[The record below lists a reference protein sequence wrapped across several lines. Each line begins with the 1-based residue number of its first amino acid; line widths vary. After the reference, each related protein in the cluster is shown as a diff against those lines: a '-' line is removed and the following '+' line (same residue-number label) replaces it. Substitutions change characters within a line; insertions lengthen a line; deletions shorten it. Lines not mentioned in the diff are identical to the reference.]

1 MSLNL
6 TVIRARSSK
15 LTNLFKYFLTALLF
29 LSSAFSVSKPDSIS
43 FQFLNRPLKTAL
55 KELIDDHGVSIVFPD
70 DIVNTPISAQC
81 KSCTQ
86 EEAVGA
92 ILYTSNLVWKQ
103 TGNQFTVFNPITPF
117 RFAVSGRAM
126 DKETGEPIPFA
137 NVFIP
142 ELMIGDIS
150 QNDGS
155 FSVLNISTRSCTLNI
170 SYIGYETEKVPI
182 LFPKGENVFH
192 EIFISPKVLTTKTV
206 SIMGTTREFMDR
218 SNSPGQISFSP
229 RHISTLPNLGEVDI
243 FRSLQLL
250 PGIQLGLGGTSGLNI
265 RGGTPDQNLVL
276 LDGMPLYQTDHLF
289 GFVSGMNANAIK
301 DVQVYKGG
309 FPAKYGGRISSVIEL
324 TSRNGNSLKP
334 HGSIYGNL
342 MSQGVSGEIP
352 ILSRGSWIFNFRS
365 STTSTSKTELYESI
379 QEYVTGDDNFNLIDE
394 SADTTKNQGATYSP
408 QFSYLDFTNRF
419 SFMLTPNHRLTLTNT
434 TGLDSIRE
442 SRDFFG
448 FSTILGYDSSYT
460 QGSTEWKN
468 NGTTLNVSSKW
479 NHESDTQ
486 ITLSNYDYSSSYD
499 SKDSADV
506 NNGRMLIGSVN
517 EENTLQDRSLK
528 FHHRYM
534 GFENHKFESGIDETF
549 YDISFS
555 DHKIDGTTSNES
567 SIEQN
572 GFLHSFYI
580 QDLWVP
586 SPRWVI
592 QPGLRV
598 SYFSERV
605 GFYTS
610 PRLSVINKI
619 SPNITVE
626 SFIGKHYQFVH
637 RLSGYNTTRGTQG
650 MWILSSE
657 DISNISSLNTHFG
670 LNWDFSDYTIT
681 GEFYY
686 RSMDDLVQFKESSIP
701 VTALRND
708 RSDEESL
715 MNIGSGKTNGIEII
729 LRKRKG
735 PITGWLSYQQNK
747 TQYNFPELNN
757 GKTFLSDHDKTQEF
771 KSVFMTNIGSWELTA
786 NWVFASGHVYTD
798 FENINVENLQII
810 ISSGRN
816 ESRLPSTHHLDV
828 SLSKTWWVSI
838 AKIHTGLS
846 IYNLYDRNN
855 ISHKRYN
862 PYKSELTMTDVA
874 MFGITP
880 TIFLKI
886 SF

>member
-15 LTNLFKYFLTALLF
+15 LTHLFKFLLAGLIY
-29 LSSAFSVSKPDSIS
+29 LSSAFAVIKPDSIS
-43 FQFLNRPLKTAL
+43 FQFHNTPLKNAL
-55 KELIDDHGVSIVFPD
+55 KQLIDDHGVSIVFPD

-86 EEAVGA
+86 EEAVVA
-92 ILYTSNLVWKQ
+92 VLSTSNLVWKQ
-103 TGNQFTVFNPITPF
+103 TGNQFTVFNSVTPF

-142 ELMIGDIS
+142 KLMIGDIS

-334 HGSIYGNL
+334 HGSIYGNF

-352 ILSRGSWIFNFRS
+352 ILSRGSWIFNLRS
-365 STTSTSKTELYESI
+365 STTSTFQTELYESI
-379 QEYVTGDDNFNLIDE
+379 QAYVTGDDNFNLIDE

-468 NGTTLNVSSKW
+468 SGTTLNVSSKW

-506 NNGRMLIGSVN
+506 NNVRMMIGSVH
-517 EENTLQDRSLK
+517 EENTLQDRSIK

-657 DISNISSLNTHFG
+657 DIPNISSLNTHFG
-670 LNWDFSDYTIT
+670 LNYDFSDYTIT

-686 RSMDDLVQFKESSIP
+686 RSMEDLVQFKESSIP
-701 VTALRND
+701 VTALIYS
-708 RSDEESL
+708 RSKEKSL
-715 MNIGSGKTNGIEII
+715 IHQGSGKTNGIEII

-747 TQYNFPELNN
+747 TKYNFPELNN

-771 KSVFMTNIGSWELTA
+771 KSVFITNIGSWELTA

-798 FENINVENLQII
+798 SENVEVENLQVI
-810 ISSGRN
+810 ISSDRN
-816 ESRLPSTHHLDV
+816 ESRLPSIHHLDV
-828 SLSKTWWVSI
+828 SLSKTWRVSI

-846 IYNLYDRNN
+846 IYNLYDRIN

-862 PYKSELTMTDVA
+862 PYKSELTMTDIS

-880 TIFLKI
+880 TIFLQI

>member
-1 MSLNL
+1 M
-6 TVIRARSSK
+6 VIRARSSK
-15 LTNLFKYFLTALLF
+15 LTHLFKFLLAGLIY
-29 LSSAFSVSKPDSIS
+29 LSSAFAVIKTDSIS
-43 FQFLNRPLKTAL
+43 FQFHNTPLKNAL
-55 KELIDDHGVSIVFPD
+55 KQLIDDHGVSIVFPD

-86 EEAVGA
+86 EEAVVAA
-92 ILYTSNLVWKQ
+92 ISTSNLVWKQ
-103 TGNQFTVFNPITPF
+103 TGNQFTVFNPVTPF
-117 RFAVSGRAM
+117 RFAVSGRAL

-155 FSVLNISTRSCTLNI
+155 FSILNISTRSCTLHI
-170 SYIGYETEKVPI
+170 SYIGYETEKMPI
-182 LFPKGENVFH
+182 LFPKGESLFH
-192 EIFISPKVLTTKTV
+192 EIFISPKVLNTETV

-352 ILSRGSWIFNFRS
+352 ILSRGSWIFNLRS
-365 STTSTSKTELYESI
+365 STTSTFQTELYESI

-394 SADTTKNQGATYSP
+394 SADTTKDQRATYFP

-419 SFMLTPNHRLTLTNT
+419 SFVLTPNHRLTLTNT

-442 SRDFFG
+442 SREFFG

-486 ITLSNYDYSSSYD
+486 ISLSNYDYSSSYD
-499 SKDSADV
+499 SKDSAGV
-506 NNGRMLIGSVN
+506 NNVRMMIGSVH
-517 EENTLQDRSLK
+517 EENTLQDRSIK
-528 FHHRYM
+528 FHHRYV
-534 GFENHKFESGIDETF
+534 GFKNHKIESGIDETF
-549 YDISFS
+549 YDIMFY
-555 DHKIDGTTSNES
+555 DHKIDGTTSNVS

-619 SPNITVE
+619 SPNIIVE

-657 DISNISSLNTHFG
+657 DIPNISSLNTHFG

-681 GEFYY
+681 SEFYY
-686 RSMDDLVQFKESSIP
+686 RSMEDLVQFKESSIP

-708 RSDEESL
+708 RSEEESL

-735 PITGWLSYQQNK
+735 PITGWLSYQRNK
-747 TQYNFPELNN
+747 TQYTFPNLNK
-757 GKTFLSDHDKTQEF
+757 GKPFFGDHDKTQEF
-771 KSVFMTNIGSWELTA
+771 KSVFITNIGSWELTA

-798 FENINVENLQII
+798 SENVEVENLQII

-816 ESRLPSTHHLDV
+816 ESRLPPIHHLDV
-828 SLSKTWWVSI
+828 SLSKTGGISI
-838 AKIHTGLS
+838 AKFHTGLS

-855 ISHKRYN
+855 LSHKRYN

>member
-1 MSLNL
+1 
-6 TVIRARSSK
+6 
-15 LTNLFKYFLTALLF
+15 
-29 LSSAFSVSKPDSIS
+29 LSSAFAVIKIDSIS
-43 FQFLNRPLKTAL
+43 FQFHNTPLKNGL
-55 KELIDDHGVSIVFPD
+55 KQLIDDHGVSIVFPD

-86 EEAVGA
+86 EEAVVA
-92 ILYTSNLVWKQ
+92 VLSTSNLVWKQ
-103 TGNQFTVFNPITPF
+103 TGNQFTVFNSVTPF

-150 QNDGS
+150 RNDGS
-155 FSVLNISTRSCTLNI
+155 FSILNISTRVCTLTI
-170 SYIGYETEKVPI
+170 SYIGYETKKTYL
-182 LFPKGENVFH
+182 LFPKDENIFQN
-192 EIFISPKVLTTKTV
+192 IFISPKILTTAAV

-250 PGIQLGLGGTSGLNI
+250 PGIQLGLGGTSRLNI
-265 RGGTPDQNLVL
+265 RGGTSDQNLVL

-324 TSRNGNSLKP
+324 TSRNGNSLKH

-342 MSQGVSGEIP
+342 MSQGISGEIP
-352 ILSRGSWIFNFRS
+352 IHSRGSWIFNLRS
-365 STTSTSKTELYESI
+365 STKSTFQTELYESI
-379 QEYVTGDDNFNLIDE
+379 QSYITGDDNFNLIGE
-394 SADTTKNQGATYSP
+394 SADIEEQQTSTYSP
-408 QFSYLDFTNRF
+408 QFSYYDFTNRF
-419 SFMLTPNHRLTLTNT
+419 SFMVTPNHRYTLTST
-434 TGLDSIRE
+434 TGVDSIRE
-442 SRDFFG
+442 SREFFG
-448 FSTILGYDSSYT
+448 FSTILGYDSSYI
-460 QGSTEWKN
+460 QGSTERRN
-468 NGTTLNVSSKW
+468 SGTTLNVSSKW

-486 ITLSNYDYSSSYD
+486 ITLSNYNYSSSYD
-499 SKDSADV
+499 SKDSANV
-506 NNGRMLIGSVN
+506 NNVRMLIGSVH
-517 EENTLQDRSLK
+517 EENTLQDKSIK
-528 FHHRYM
+528 FHHRYA
-534 GFENHKFESGIDETF
+534 GFENHKIESGIDETF
-549 YDISFS
+549 YDIMFY
-555 DHKIDGTTSNES
+555 DFKLDGSISNET
-567 SIEQN
+567 SIKRN

-592 QPGLRV
+592 QPGLRF
-598 SYFSERV
+598 SYFSERE

-619 SPNITVE
+619 SPNITIE

-637 RLSGYNTTRGTQG
+637 RLSGYNNTRGTQG

-657 DISNISSLNTHFG
+657 NIPNISSLNTHFG

-681 GEFYY
+681 SEFYY
-686 RSMDDLVQFKESSIP
+686 RSIDDLVQFKESSSP
-701 VTALRND
+701 VTTLTYGQAK
-708 RSDEESL
+708 EKSL
-715 MNIGSGKTNGIEII
+715 IYPGSGSTNGFEII

-735 PITGWLSYQQNK
+735 PISGWLSYQQNK
-747 TQYNFPELNN
+747 TKYNFPELNN
-757 GKTFLSDHDKTQEF
+757 GKSFLSDHDKTQEF

-786 NWVFASGHVYTD
+786 NWVFASGHLYTD
-798 FENINVENLQII
+798 VENVEVENLQII
-810 ISSGRN
+810 IPSGRN
-816 ESRLPSTHHLDV
+816 ESRLPPIHHLDV
-828 SLSKTWWVSI
+828 SLSKTWMVSI

-862 PYKSELTMTDVA
+862 PYKSDLTMTDVA

-880 TIFLKI
+880 TIFLQI

>member
-6 TVIRARSSK
+6 TLIHARSSR
-15 LTNLFKYFLTALLF
+15 LTNPFKYFLTGLLF
-29 LSSAFSVSKPDSIS
+29 LSSAFSVPKPDSIS

-55 KELIDDHGVSIVFPD
+55 KELIDDHGVSIIFPD

-117 RFAVSGRAM
+117 RFAVSGRAL

-155 FSVLNISTRSCTLNI
+155 FSILNISTRSCTLNI

-182 LFPKGENVFH
+182 LFPKGESVFH
-192 EIFISPKVLTTKTV
+192 EIFISPKVLNTETV
-206 SIMGTTREFMDR
+206 SIMVTTREFMDR
-218 SNSPGQISFSP
+218 SNSPRQISFSP

-352 ILSRGSWIFNFRS
+352 ILSRGSWIFNLRS
-365 STTSTSKTELYESI
+365 STTSTFKTELYESI

-468 NGTTLNVSSKW
+468 SGTTFNVSSKW

-506 NNGRMLIGSVN
+506 NNVRMLIGSVN

-534 GFENHKFESGIDETF
+534 GFENLKFES
-549 YDISFS
+549 
-555 DHKIDGTTSNES
+555 
-567 SIEQN
+567 
-572 GFLHSFYI
+572 
-580 QDLWVP
+580 
-586 SPRWVI
+586 
-592 QPGLRV
+592 
-598 SYFSERV
+598 
-605 GFYTS
+605 
-610 PRLSVINKI
+610 
-619 SPNITVE
+619 
-626 SFIGKHYQFVH
+626 
-637 RLSGYNTTRGTQG
+637 
-650 MWILSSE
+650 
-657 DISNISSLNTHFG
+657 
-670 LNWDFSDYTIT
+670 
-681 GEFYY
+681 
-686 RSMDDLVQFKESSIP
+686 
-701 VTALRND
+701 
-708 RSDEESL
+708 
-715 MNIGSGKTNGIEII
+715 
-729 LRKRKG
+729 
-735 PITGWLSYQQNK
+735 
-747 TQYNFPELNN
+747 
-757 GKTFLSDHDKTQEF
+757 
-771 KSVFMTNIGSWELTA
+771 
-786 NWVFASGHVYTD
+786 
-798 FENINVENLQII
+798 
-810 ISSGRN
+810 
-816 ESRLPSTHHLDV
+816 
-828 SLSKTWWVSI
+828 
-838 AKIHTGLS
+838 
-846 IYNLYDRNN
+846 
-855 ISHKRYN
+855 
-862 PYKSELTMTDVA
+862 
-874 MFGITP
+874 
-880 TIFLKI
+880 
-886 SF
+886 

>member
-1 MSLNL
+1 M
-6 TVIRARSSK
+6 
-15 LTNLFKYFLTALLF
+15 
-29 LSSAFSVSKPDSIS
+29 SSASADIKTDSIS
-43 FQFLNRPLKTAL
+43 FQFHNTPLKNVL
-55 KELIDDHGVSIVFPD
+55 KQLIDDHGISIVFPD
-70 DIVNTPISAQC
+70 DIVNTPISAKC

-86 EEAVGA
+86 EEAVA
-92 ILYTSNLVWKQ
+92 TALSTSNLVWKK
-103 TGNQFTVFNPITPF
+103 TGIQFTVFNPITPF

-150 QNDGS
+150 RNDGS
-155 FSVLNISTRSCTLNI
+155 FSILNISTRSCTLNI
-170 SYIGYETEKVPI
+170 SYIGYETKKVPI
-182 LFPKGENVFH
+182 LFPKDESVLH
-192 EIFISPKVLTTKTV
+192 EIFISPKVLSTETV
-206 SIMGTTREFMDR
+206 SILGTAREFMDR
-218 SNSPGQISFSP
+218 SISPGQISFSP

-276 LDGMPLYQTDHLF
+276 LDGMPLYQIDHLF
-289 GFVSGMNANAIK
+289 GFVSGINANAIK

-324 TSRNGNSLKP
+324 TSRNGNSQNP

-342 MSQGVSGEIP
+342 MSQGISGEIP
-352 ILSRGSWIFNFRS
+352 VLSRGSWLFNLRS
-365 STTSTSKTELYESI
+365 STTSTFQTELYESI
-379 QEYVTGDDNFNLIDE
+379 QAYVTGDDNFNLIGK
-394 SADTTKNQGATYSP
+394 SADIEKQQTSTYSP
-408 QFSYLDFTNRF
+408 QFSYFDFTNRF
-419 SFMLTPNHRLTLTNT
+419 SFMVTPNHRYTLTST
-434 TGLDSIRE
+434 TGMDSIRE
-442 SRDFFG
+442 NREFFG

-460 QGSTEWKN
+460 QGNTEWKN
-468 NGTTLNVSSKW
+468 NGTTLNISSKW

-499 SKDSADV
+499 SNDSADV
-506 NNGRMLIGSVN
+506 NNVRIIIGSVH
-517 EENTLQDRSLK
+517 EENTLKDRSIK

-534 GFENHKFESGIDETF
+534 GFENHKIESGIDETF
-549 YDISFS
+549 YDIMFY
-555 DHKIDGTTSNES
+555 DHKMDGSISNES

-580 QDLWVP
+580 QDLWTP

-592 QPGLRV
+592 QSGLRV

-619 SPNITVE
+619 SPNITIE

-657 DISNISSLNTHFG
+657 DIPNISSLNTHFG

-681 GEFYY
+681 SEFYY
-686 RSMDDLVQFKESSIP
+686 RSMDDLAQFKESSNP
-701 VTALRND
+701 VTALKNGRGN
-708 RSDEESL
+708 EKSL
-715 MNIGSGKTNGIEII
+715 IHQGSGKTNGIEII
-729 LRKRKG
+729 LRKREG

-747 TQYNFPELNN
+747 TEYNFPELNK
-757 GKTFLSDHDKTQEF
+757 GKSFLSNHDKTREF
-771 KSVFMTNIGSWELTA
+771 KSVFMTNIGSWALTA

-798 FENINVENLQII
+798 TENINVENLQII
-810 ISSGRN
+810 ISSDRN
-816 ESRLPSTHHLDV
+816 ESRLPPIHHLDV
-828 SLSKTWWVSI
+828 SLSKTWGVSI

-846 IYNLYDRNN
+846 IYNLYDQNN

-862 PYKSELTMTDVA
+862 PYKPELTMTDVA

-880 TIFLKI
+880 TIFLQI

>member
-1 MSLNL
+1 M
-6 TVIRARSSK
+6 
-15 LTNLFKYFLTALLF
+15 
-29 LSSAFSVSKPDSIS
+29 SSASADIKTDSIS
-43 FQFLNRPLKTAL
+43 FQFHNTPLKNVL
-55 KELIDDHGVSIVFPD
+55 KQLIDDHGISIVFPD
-70 DIVNTPISAQC
+70 DIVNTPISAKC

-86 EEAVGA
+86 EEAVA
-92 ILYTSNLVWKQ
+92 TALSTSNLVWKK
-103 TGNQFTVFNPITPF
+103 TGIQFTVFNPITPF

-150 QNDGS
+150 RNDGS
-155 FSVLNISTRSCTLNI
+155 FSILNISTRSCTLNI
-170 SYIGYETEKVPI
+170 SYIGYETKKVPI
-182 LFPKGENVFH
+182 LFPKDESVLH
-192 EIFISPKVLTTKTV
+192 EIFISPKVLSTETV
-206 SIMGTTREFMDR
+206 SILGTAREFMDR
-218 SNSPGQISFSP
+218 SISPGQISFSP

-276 LDGMPLYQTDHLF
+276 LDGMPLYQIDHLF
-289 GFVSGMNANAIK
+289 GFVSGINANAIK

-324 TSRNGNSLKP
+324 TSRNGNSQNP

-342 MSQGVSGEIP
+342 MSQGISGEIP
-352 ILSRGSWIFNFRS
+352 VLSRGSWLFNLRS
-365 STTSTSKTELYESI
+365 STTSTFQTELYESI
-379 QEYVTGDDNFNLIDE
+379 QAYVTGDDNFNLIGK
-394 SADTTKNQGATYSP
+394 SADIEKQQTSTYSP
-408 QFSYLDFTNRF
+408 QFSYFDFTNRF
-419 SFMLTPNHRLTLTNT
+419 SFMVTPNHRYTLTST
-434 TGLDSIRE
+434 TGMDSIRE
-442 SRDFFG
+442 NREFFG

-460 QGSTEWKN
+460 QGNTEWKN
-468 NGTTLNVSSKW
+468 NGTTLNISSKW

-499 SKDSADV
+499 SNDSADV
-506 NNGRMLIGSVN
+506 NNVRIIIGSVH
-517 EENTLQDRSLK
+517 EENTLKDRSIK

-534 GFENHKFESGIDETF
+534 GFENHKIESGIDETF
-549 YDISFS
+549 YDIMFY
-555 DHKIDGTTSNES
+555 DHKMDGSISNES
-567 SIEQN
+567 SLEQN

-580 QDLWVP
+580 QDLWAP

-592 QPGLRV
+592 QSGLRV

-619 SPNITVE
+619 SPNITIE

-657 DISNISSLNTHFG
+657 DIQNISSLNTHFG

-681 GEFYY
+681 SEFYY
-686 RSMDDLVQFKESSIP
+686 RSMDDLAQFKESSNP
-701 VTALRND
+701 VTALKNGRGN
-708 RSDEESL
+708 EKSL
-715 MNIGSGKTNGIEII
+715 IHQGSGKTNGIEII
-729 LRKRKG
+729 LRKREG

-747 TQYNFPELNN
+747 TEYNFPELNK
-757 GKTFLSDHDKTQEF
+757 GKSFLSNHDKTREF
-771 KSVFMTNIGSWELTA
+771 KSVFMTNIGSWALTA

-798 FENINVENLQII
+798 TENINVENLQII
-810 ISSGRN
+810 ISSDRN
-816 ESRLPSTHHLDV
+816 ESRLPPIHHLDV
-828 SLSKTWWVSI
+828 SLSKTWGVSI

-846 IYNLYDRNN
+846 IYNLYDQNN

-862 PYKSELTMTDVA
+862 PYKPELTMTDVA

-880 TIFLKI
+880 TIFLQI